1 VPADQWLVVEKGIFK
16 DYQTTREQAKWIQHL
31 NGVARSHGC
40 SFAESWNAVQFQRMP
55 NISLL
60 PGERDI
66 TLDDIVAATDRGIL
80 IRNTG
85 SWSIDNQRYNFQ
97 FSGQSY
103 HEVRN
108 GKIVGMLRDVAYQS
122 NTPIFWNSM
131 DMIGG
136 KSSYWLGGAFNDGKG
151 EPAQINSVSHG
162 CPPCRFRNVTILNTG
177 QKS

>member
-1 VPADQWLVVEKGIFK
+1 MDPAPQRRRAIAWMLIRRIMERGAVS
-16 DYQTTREQAKWIQHL
+16 A
-31 NGVARSHGC
+31 HG
-40 SFAESWNAVQFQRMP
+40 R
-55 NISLL
+55 ISLL

-66 TLDDIVAATDRGIL
+66 TVDDIVAATDRGIL
-80 IRNTG
+80 IRNRG

-136 KSSYWLGGAFNDGKG
+136 KSSYWLAVRLTTARVN
-151 EPAQINSVSHG
+151 
-162 CPPCRFRNVTILNTG
+162 RRR
-177 QKS
+177 